1 MPRQVGRPHFLS
13 CFDWKA
19 WPQFVGEFIFY
30 TQLWLEGVAPVCGG
44 IYILYSALT
53 GRRGHI
59 SLLWMGWVGGGGG
72 VRVNRFLRIVSLG
85 LYHVNNL
92 LASIRPI
99 RIGKVPRSLTTFLCF
114 MFCFMSVHNKV
125 CALAI
130 MLSVFHFMSVH
141 NKLCAMAIMLFVVC
155 YRAWRRGTLYFYM
168 IDQLTVDCMI
178 DQLTVDCMTD
188 QLTVDC
194 KQTVT

>member
-1 MPRQVGRPHFLS
+1 
-13 CFDWKA
+13 
-19 WPQFVGEFIFY
+19 
-30 TQLWLEGVAPVCGG
+30 
-44 IYILYSALT
+44 
-53 GRRGHI
+53 
-59 SLLWMGWVGGGGG
+59 MGWVGGGGG
-72 VRVNRFLRIVSLG
+72 VRVHRFLRIVSLG

-141 NKLCAMAIMLFVVC
+141 NKLCAMAIMLSVFYFMSVHNKLCAMAIMLFVVC
-155 YRAWRRGTLYFYM
+155 YRA
-168 IDQLTVDCMI
+168 
-178 DQLTVDCMTD
+178 
-188 QLTVDC
+188 
-194 KQTVT
+194 